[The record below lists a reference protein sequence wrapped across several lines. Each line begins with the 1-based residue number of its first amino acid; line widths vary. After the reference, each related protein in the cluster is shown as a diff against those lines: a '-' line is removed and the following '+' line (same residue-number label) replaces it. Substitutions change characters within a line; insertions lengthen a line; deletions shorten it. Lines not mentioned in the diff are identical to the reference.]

1 MALGYNEIQQAISAQ
16 IGLLAGFREANTL
29 PSYFGRLKNTLAHKG
44 YVVGLPNT
52 QQLPERQRRAIGTY
66 VQTSIEVKFAFRL
79 RPTDVYPLDYNNALL
94 AEREVTNQVLKSYGA
109 IKQGVQLRFDSSMRM
124 STDSNEYMLHTLN
137 FTIFHTI

>member
-1 MALGYNEIQQAISAQ
+1 M
-16 IGLLAGFREANTL
+16 
-29 PSYFGRLKNTLAHKG
+29 
-44 YVVGLPNT
+44 VGLPNT